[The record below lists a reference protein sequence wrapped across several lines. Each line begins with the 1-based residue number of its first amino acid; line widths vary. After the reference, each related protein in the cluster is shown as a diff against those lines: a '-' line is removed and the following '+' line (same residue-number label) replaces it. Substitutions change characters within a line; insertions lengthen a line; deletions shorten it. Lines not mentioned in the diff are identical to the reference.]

1 MSINPC
7 GTDITTAGPFPQ
19 TLFMGLSIKS
29 FNLNLGWGGEPSSC
43 SVKLVYDPSHHW
55 SHGSFQ
61 GFNSNIDSKLSTST
75 KDRSSSAFD
84 PQQLEGSTVTPDE
97 NLTLHT
103 APAKRLQDSQST
115 RNALQSTYGDVKRN
129 DTGKK
134 IWQVNSDTPFDWV
147 GPDPGFLADDLGILR
162 NIDKNSRNLDVMGSM
177 VHFRYDDV
185 IFNGIVKGWNYNN
198 GLVDVQIDS
207 PTNLLKGTKIILK
220 DYTGTISSTING
232 ASFGDGGAVAV
243 PFDDSTIDAGFNA
256 TIFNGNIPNLINIFG
271 YKGFQNVGYSEQ
283 RGVSL
288 GLAYDAINELLC
300 AGSPVKNKWNPYGC
314 IIGKAVRDRNNA
326 AYLDHSTTLGTTFG
340 EYEANRWNIFNTRS
354 ATDSINRPHI
364 KLDLSSVPRP
374 PNAVYINEVSIS
386 LLDFIDKCCEP
397 LGFDYWV
404 ELQDKNPGSYDA
416 VLKVHTVSRR
426 FQPPVNIIKNLVQT
440 FDESDF
446 VTDYKFG
453 QEFQD
458 SKTRSVVMGGKQQRL
473 FQVGTNNLARYRN
486 RRVYEPALDQH
497 ATYNLNNNFNY
508 YREPSTSKPRNLTGG
523 QPYYNKDGAVV
534 AQPLPN
540 DFATIDTHPQ
550 NQMSIVRGSYHA
562 PQQPQGTTGAGGRSS
577 SFTPSNYSLAE
588 NDFIK
593 PYMGKDIYGNNRTTY
608 FMQGA
613 NGPYLGEM
621 FVQIPTYDLAQ
632 YFPAGD
638 APNVAGN
645 VNVSE
650 TEIRAAMGGFES
662 WKNYIFEM
670 PVLGKTIGMSQYIFI
685 YLRNKFGSTFATSLF
700 LNTANMFS
708 GDKGKLTTLPAPRG
722 GGKVSLETYLPYTEA
737 INPILSSLHSFFE
750 QLGRDHYGKTYLVRL
765 PNVTSYVDA
774 ENIRRY
780 NYEICDKAWEESLNF
795 IDDTIQIGSNLAN
808 QMANEDGTF
817 GPILG
822 FNNTAEYDSFF
833 NEAST
838 SNAFFNASAIHN
850 RMIASTAQKNPQNW
864 YWPLIHDIPRQDIFY
879 SPFKAQLSPEDHAQ
893 SQSYY
898 DGALPVVNPQFPSAN
913 SVHGFSVPQGYRW
926 KMYCK
931 ASVLNVYPGAVA
943 NGNLTSYFGN
953 PHCVLSAPSNVFAVS
968 PNSLAKTM
976 MEEMLVHTR
985 GAMSSASPQLRR
997 IRFGYLLAWARSEKG
1012 LSVSSTDLSNE
1023 VGQRQNLPIGLKAAH
1038 PLFAAVPL
1046 KSNVSCYGPW
1056 TSHPGLGHTNDS
1068 TLFTDPNPIS
1078 QINNLVGEVNFSSEP
1093 DAQPWNYGGM
1103 KNLDDAILTR
1113 IKDSNY
1119 YQQVLEAGYVTAAG
1133 VLFRNTNLGERLV
1146 NNGPLVNSLSVQI
1159 GDDGFTA
1166 TCNMRTYNRKLGF
1179 FNKQDADLIQERGR
1193 NAIIARQK
1201 TAYELRE
1208 SLLGSNKLGGVGGGG
1223 NSGGGSGGNSGSS
1236 SNGVNSANSLLV
1248 GGAAPYLHGTS
1259 SLGPGGLYDT
1269 VGFDPI
1275 WPYRPGAPAG
1285 QGVSPMQFPMQKAQ
1299 TMLFDEQNIGNIMTQ
1314 DFAKKSIMSLD
1325 GIFSPISF
1333 YPTPYGGTFPMTF
1346 YHRSKC
1352 PYCNGGGSYTY
1363 QEFRPPSNGG
1373 GSVSASQNARS
1384 SRTKPCFFCKP
1395 DATADAEKG
1404 VNNRASPSLV
1414 SPPVLLVNAADNDG
1428 VNEGQVL
1435 GAGNQ
1440 INKFTLNPIVMTNGE
1455 FSLEDAKGE
1464 GDTCGHSID
1473 VVGFGEDPPTQGSSL
1488 RATSSN
1494 FISYNYDDQGAQVNQ
1509 RFFGLRGPVMVHGWG
1524 YDKEGYPVPN
1534 ASGELKTLED
1544 GTRVS
1549 ITQSYDSDG
1558 RLTNPYKLNR
1568 FFKGWAQNPGSWP
1581 VGPVDLRWDNDAGVW
1596 TVGSNF
1602 KNVWVTIEI
1611 DLKDGQPTRGTVYKD
1626 AAEALPEGLRRLVY
1640 VKDSS
1645 GGYAAPRGADI
1656 YCSYDADS
1664 GYYVPLYN
1672 QALMASGIIQSDS
1685 SAKIYQSYKSNYD
1698 EDNPT
1703 SYVAT
1708 ISNPLNLNATA
1719 GNVGLFTYVNGKWVL
1734 TNVK

>member
-61 GFNSNIDSKLSTST
+61 GFNSNIESKLNQET
-75 KDRSSSAFD
+75 KDRASSAFD
-84 PQQLEGSTVTPDE
+84 PEQLKAGTVTPDL

-103 APAKRLQDSQST
+103 GPAKKLQDSEST
-115 RNALQSTYGDVKRN
+115 RDKLKSTYGDIKRN

-134 IWQVNSDTPFDWV
+134 IWKTNTETPFNWL

-162 NIDKNSRNLDVMGSM
+162 NIVKNSRNLDVMGSM

-198 GLVDVQIDS
+198 GLVDVQLDS
-207 PTNLLKGTKIILK
+207 PTNLVKGTKIILK
-220 DYTGTISSTING
+220 DYTGTISTTIEG
-232 ASFGDGGAVAV
+232 AEFGVNSVLAVPYDDPTVGGA
-243 PFDDSTIDAGFNA
+243 FNS
-256 TIFNGNIPNLINIFG
+256 TIFNGNIPNLINVFG
-271 YKGFQNVGYSEQ
+271 YLGFENIGYSES

-288 GLAYDAINELLC
+288 GLVYDGIVSLLGS
-300 AGSPVKNKWNPYGC
+300 AGPVRNKWNPYGC

-326 AYLDHSTTLGTTFG
+326 AYLDHGTTLGTTFG
-340 EYEANRWNIFNTRS
+340 DFASDRWNIFNTRS
-354 ATDSINRPHI
+354 AVDSINRPHI

-374 PNAVYINEVSIS
+374 PNEVYINEVSIS

-404 ELQDKNPGSYDA
+404 ELQDKNPGGSYDA

-426 FQPPVNIIKNLVQT
+426 FQPPVNIIKNLVQA

-486 RRVYEPALDQH
+486 RRVYEPLLDAY

-508 YREPSTSKPRNLTGG
+508 YREPNTAKPRNLSGS
-523 QPYYNKDGAVV
+523 PYYNKGGAVV
-534 AQPLPN
+534 AQILPN
-540 DFATIDTHPQ
+540 DFELVDTHPQ
-550 NQMSIVRGSYHA
+550 NELPIVRGSYHEA
-562 PQQPQGTTGAGGRSS
+562 VEPFGQTGSGGRSS
-577 SFTPSNYSLAE
+577 SFTPPVYVLGE
-588 NDFIK
+588 NDYIK
-593 PYMGKDIYGNNRTTY
+593 PYMGQDVYGNNRTTY

-613 NGPYLGEM
+613 NAQYLGEM
-621 FVQIPTYDLAQ
+621 FTQIPTYDLAQ

-638 APNVAGN
+638 APDVFGN
-645 VNVSE
+645 LNVSE
-650 TEIRAAMGGFES
+650 TEIRAAMGGFDS

-670 PVLGKTIGMSQYIFI
+670 PVLGKNIGTSQYIFI
-685 YLRNKFGSTFATSLF
+685 YLRDKYGQDFAINFF
-700 LNTANMFS
+700 LNTANVFS
-708 GDKGKLTTLPAPRG
+708 GDKGKLTSLSAPRSG
-722 GGKVSLETYLPYTEA
+722 GRISMETYLQFSEA
-737 INPILSSLHSFFE
+737 ISPILSSLHRFFD
-750 QLGRDHYGKTYLVRL
+750 QLGKDHYGKTFLVRL
-765 PNVTSYVDA
+765 PNVTSYIDA
-774 ENIRRY
+774 EGIRRY
-780 NYEICDKAWEESLNF
+780 AYEICDKAWEESGNF
-795 IDDTIQIGSNLAN
+795 IDDTIQIGSTIAN

-817 GPILG
+817 GAILG
-822 FNNTAEYDSFF
+822 FDDTAEYDAYFD
-833 NEAST
+833 EGDIGT
-838 SNAFFNASAIHN
+838 SNAFHDVNHTHN
-850 RMIASTAQKNPQNW
+850 KIIASTGKKSPANW

-879 SPFKAQLSPEDHAQ
+879 SRFQAQIAAPEDAAA
-893 SQSYY
+893 SQAYFA
-898 DGALPVVNPQFPSAN
+898 GAFPTVNPQFPS
-913 SVHGFSVPQGYRW
+913 SLTPHGYEPPGNFRW

-931 ASVLNVYPGAVA
+931 ANILDIHPGAVA
-943 NGNLTSYFGN
+943 NKNLTRYYGN
-953 PHCVLSAPSNVFAVS
+953 PHCVLSAPSNIFAVS
-968 PNSLAKTM
+968 PNNLSKTM

-985 GAMSSASPQLRR
+985 DGMSFANPQLKR
-997 IRFGYLLAWARSEKG
+997 IRFAYLLAWARSEKG
-1012 LSVSSTDLSNE
+1012 LSVSSADLANE

-1038 PLFAAVPL
+1038 PLFAAIPL
-1046 KSNVSCYGPW
+1046 KSNISCYGPW
-1056 TSHPGLGHTNDS
+1056 ASHPGLGHTNDGA
-1068 TLFTDPNPIS
+1068 LFTDPNPIS

-1133 VLFRNTNLGERLV
+1133 VLFRNTNLGERLAS
-1146 NNGPLVNSLSVQI
+1146 NGPLINALSVQI
-1159 GDDGFTA
+1159 GDNGFTT
-1166 TCNMRTYNRKLGF
+1166 TCNMRTYNRKVGF
-1179 FNKQDADLIQERGR
+1179 HNKQDADLIQERGR
-1193 NAIIARQK
+1193 NAVATRQQA
-1201 TAYELRE
+1201 AYALRE
-1208 SLLGSNKLGGVGGGG
+1208 SLLASNSNQGGGG
-1223 NSGGGSGGNSGSS
+1223 GGDFGGSANAGSNSTGK
-1236 SNGVNSANSLLV
+1236 NSASSLLV

-1259 SLGPGGLYDT
+1259 SLGPDALFGTL
-1269 VGFDPI
+1269 GFDPLF
-1275 WPYRPGAPAG
+1275 PYRPGVPEGIA
-1285 QGVSPMQFPMQKAQ
+1285 VSPMQFPMQKAV
-1299 TMLFDEQNIGNIMTQ
+1299 TMLFDEQDIGNIMTQ

-1352 PYCNGGGSYTY
+1352 PYCGGDGTYTY
-1363 QEFRPPSNGG
+1363 QQFKPPSAGG
-1373 GSVSASQNARS
+1373 GGIDATKNARS
-1384 SRTKPCFFCKP
+1384 SVTKICFFCKP
-1395 DATADAEKG
+1395 EATANDDKG
-1404 VNNRASPSLV
+1404 INNRASPSLV
-1414 SPPVLLVNAADNDG
+1414 TPPVLLVEAGDDYN
-1428 VNEGQVL
+1428 VNGGQIL
-1435 GAGNQ
+1435 GAGNK

-1473 VVGFGEDPPTQGSSL
+1473 VVAFGEEPPIQGSSL

-1494 FISYNYDDQGAQVNQ
+1494 FIKKNYDDDNKQLNQ
-1509 RFFGLRGPVMVHGWG
+1509 RFFGLRGPLMVHGWG
-1524 YDKEGYPVPN
+1524 YDREGYPVPN
-1534 ASGELKTLED
+1534 ASGELKVLNGD
-1544 GTRVS
+1544 MVS
-1549 ITQSYDSDG
+1549 ITQSLDSNG
-1558 RLTNPYKLNR
+1558 GLTKPYRLNR
-1568 FFKGWAQNPGSWP
+1568 FYKGWAQNPGAWP
-1581 VGPVDLRWDNDAGVW
+1581 VGPVDLRWDNEAGVW
-1596 TVGSNF
+1596 TVGSNY

-1626 AAEALPEGLRRLVY
+1626 AAEGLPDGLRKLVY
-1640 VKDSS
+1640 VRDSS
-1645 GGYAAPRGADI
+1645 GGFAAPRGADI

-1664 GYYVPLYN
+1664 GFYTPLYN
-1672 QALMASGIIQSDS
+1672 QALMASGEIQSAT
-1685 SAKIYQSYKSNYD
+1685 SAKIYQSYKSSYD

-1703 SYVAT
+1703 SYIAT
-1708 ISNPLNLNATA
+1708 TSNPLNLDAVTGA
-1719 GNVGLFTYVNGKWVL
+1719 VGLFTYINGKWVL